1 MGLLLAVKNLHAYY
15 EKSHVLK
22 GVQLM
27 IDSGEVVGLLGRN
40 GAGKTTLLKSI
51 LGLVQRSGIITFKG
65 KDLTRLD
72 NYKIPRLGI
81 GYVPQDRHIF
91 PRLTVQE
98 NIDAAKIQGK
108 LKEEDLENIYMYFPK
123 LRERLF
129 QKGGT
134 LSGGEQQMLS
144 LARALVSQPKLIML
158 DEPMEGLMPSIVN
171 NVETVIKTVNKK
183 GVTVL
188 YVGQNVGIAL
198 DICDRIYILENGNI
212 KFDGDVKKINE
223 DVVLKYI
230 GVVKKG

>member
-15 EKSHVLK
+15 EKSHVLR
-22 GVQLM
+22 GVQLKV
-27 IDSGEVVGLLGRN
+27 DSGEVIGLLGRN